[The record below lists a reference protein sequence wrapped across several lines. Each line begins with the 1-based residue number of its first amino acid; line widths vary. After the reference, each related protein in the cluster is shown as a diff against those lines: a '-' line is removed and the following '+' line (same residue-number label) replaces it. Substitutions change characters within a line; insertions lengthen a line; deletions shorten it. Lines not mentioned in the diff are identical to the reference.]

1 MNECKLFFKGQC
13 KTGFELEELNE
24 LYPTQLDT
32 LVSTR
37 DILMLAANVS
47 SGQSISMLPNR
58 DMMDHF
64 PSPSKAHAKKREWSL
79 LISGIWSLPS
89 NEDVIG
95 THIMM
100 SRETTAPPGGQG
112 GGHSLTVGPVWLW
125 SCLMFGWI
133 RSLSSARISPHTLLT
148 EAELLR
154 GRSIGNRPL
163 VLFHTLG
170 N

>member
-24 LYPTQLDT
+24 LYPTQLDA

-64 PSPSKAHAKKREWSL
+64 PSPSKAHAKKRE
-79 LISGIWSLPS
+79 
-89 NEDVIG
+89 
-95 THIMM
+95 
-100 SRETTAPPGGQG
+100 
-112 GGHSLTVGPVWLW
+112 
-125 SCLMFGWI
+125 
-133 RSLSSARISPHTLLT
+133 
-148 EAELLR
+148 
-154 GRSIGNRPL
+154 
-163 VLFHTLG
+163 
-170 N
+170 